1 MEVLLAAVAV
11 VLDLLIPTI
20 VILALAGTS
29 LALRREELGTLG
41 LRRAPHPGRM
51 AAVVFGLVVGWQL
64 LTLGLVKPILNHL
77 TGITEDLS
85 QFADLQGNLGL
96 EPPRDFDSA
105 GEFRLLVGVGPAGRV
120 GRSSLRSLRPR

>member
-1 MEVLLAAVAV
+1 VEVLLAAVAV

-77 TGITEDLS
+77 TGITLTGITEDLS

-96 EPPRDFDSA
+96 WP
-105 GEFRLLVGVGPAGRV
+105 GCCW
-120 GRSSLRSLRPR
+120 